1 MTKKMMKVAMKLS
14 KVVYIGNPEFAI
26 GPLKHLQKSEDFDI
40 KLVITQM
47 DKKRSRG
54 KLLPVAVKEYAMTED
69 LPVFSTDN
77 INSDESINTIKSVDP
92 DFIIIVAF
100 GQFLSRPFLN
110 TFKDKVL
117 NVHASI
123 LPQYRGA
130 SPINQSL
137 LNGDDETGV
146 SIMLVDSGMDSG
158 DVLKI
163 CKLKIDENHNYN
175 SLSEDLS
182 ELGGFCLVDTLRNF
196 DVLFSNR
203 MIQNS
208 EEATYTGFITKDMGK
223 IDFNED
229 AVVINNKM
237 RALYNWPKLFFEYN
251 DQTVKLHDFDIVEK
265 FSEHEPGQ
273 IIKVNEEGIF
283 VNCNDKCLV
292 MKEIQFPGK
301 KRMSVADYLKGN
313 QIEKVKLR

>member
-1 MTKKMMKVAMKLS
+1 MMKNQKKAAMKLNRI
-14 KVVYIGNPEFAI
+14 VYIGNPEFAI
-26 GPLKHLQKSEDFDI
+26 GPLKHIQNSGSFDI

-54 KLLPVAVKEYAMTED
+54 KLLPVPVKEYALTEG
-69 LPVFSTDN
+69 LPVYSTDN
-77 INSDESINTIKSVDP
+77 VNSEESLKIIRDANP

-100 GQFLSRPFLN
+100 GQFLNSEFLSI
-110 TFKDKVL
+110 FKNKVL

-130 SPINQSL
+130 SPINHSL

-146 SIMLVDSGMDSG
+146 SIMMVDSGMDSG

-163 CKLKIDENHNYN
+163 CKLKIKEEHNYD
-175 SLSEDLS
+175 SLSQDLS
-182 ELGGFCLVDTLRNF
+182 ELGGSCLVDTLKNF
-196 DVLFSNR
+196 DELYPNR
-203 MIQNS
+203 IVQNPDK
-208 EEATYTGFITKDMGK
+208 ATFTGFITKDMGK

-229 AVVINNKM
+229 AKTITNKM
-237 RALYNWPKLFFEYN
+237 RALYNWPKLFFKYN
-251 DQTVKLHDFDIVEK
+251 DETVKLHNFEVIEK
-265 FSEHEPGQ
+265 FSNLEPGH
-273 IIKVNEEGIF
+273 IIKANNDGIF

-301 KRMSVADYLKGN
+301 KRMHVSEYLKGN
-313 QIEKVKLR
+313 QIESILLR